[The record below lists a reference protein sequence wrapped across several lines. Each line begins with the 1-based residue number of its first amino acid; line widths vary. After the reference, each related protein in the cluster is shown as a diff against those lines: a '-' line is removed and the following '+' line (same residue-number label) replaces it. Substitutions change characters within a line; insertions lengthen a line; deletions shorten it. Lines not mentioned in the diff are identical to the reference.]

1 RRAEMIGKEPAG
13 LGPIRLPK
21 ELQQAIERGAV
32 KHKRSRSAEN
42 RDALRYWGGRE
53 RHPQRHGPPFAG
65 LIPPF
70 VGPVQRATGRRW
82 NNDPLTAQAVRE
94 QVERLI
100 GHFAPASAEPLVVP
114 AEISKIVSELIVT
127 LEFLATPGVPAL
139 EAFGD
144 QEEFERL
151 IADPGS
157 GSSRNKAV
165 WLRREKP

>member
-1 RRAEMIGKEPAG
+1 LIGKEPAG
-13 LGPIRLPK
+13 LVPIRLPK
-21 ELQQAIERGAV
+21 DLQQAIERVAV
-32 KHKRSRSAEN
+32 KHKRSRSAEI
-42 RDALRYWGGRE
+42 RDALRYWVGRE
-53 RHPQRHGPPFAG
+53 RHPERHVRLLTV
-65 LIPPF
+65 LIALLI
-70 VGPVQRATGRRW
+70 GRIERATGRRW

-100 GHFAPASAEPLVVP
+100 GHFAPASAEPLIVP

-151 IADPGS
+151 IADVGS
-157 GSSRNKAV
+157 GWSRNKAV

>member
-1 RRAEMIGKEPAG
+1 MIGKEPAA
-13 LGPIRLPK
+13 LVPIRLPK
-21 ELQQAIERGAV
+21 DLQQAIERLAV
-32 KHKRSRSAEN
+32 KHKRSRSAEI
-42 RDALRYWGGRE
+42 RDALRYWVGRE
-53 RHPQRHGPPFAG
+53 RHPERHVRLLTV
-65 LIPPF
+65 LIALLI
-70 VGPVQRATGRRW
+70 GRIERATGRRW

>member
-1 RRAEMIGKEPAG
+1 E
-13 LGPIRLPK
+13 
-21 ELQQAIERGAV
+21 
-32 KHKRSRSAEN
+32 
-42 RDALRYWGGRE
+42 
-53 RHPQRHGPPFAG
+53 
-65 LIPPF
+65 
-70 VGPVQRATGRRW
+70 RATGRRW

-157 GSSRNKAV
+157 AISRSRSEEHTSELQSLTNIV
-165 WLRREKP
+165 CRLLLEKKK